1 MALVV
6 FTGSVN
12 GRCVYVVLLLAV
24 ILESAVDGTGV
35 GNCVWSCSRAL

>member
-6 FTGSVN
+6 FI
-12 GRCVYVVLLLAV
+12 GRVDDRSVYVMLLLAVCLV

-35 GNCVWSCSRAL
+35 DNCVWSY